1 VELASRFAIKVAFPH
16 CSPVTPNADIVTPFW
31 LIQQTC
37 RLVPVRTTGG
47 CRQVI
52 DTAGRLRTFLAM
64 NPTMTTTHPVGDPRH
79 TFLKPQEVIARFRW
93 GRTRG
98 YLELKKPGFPRPIA
112 GNYRLDTLI
121 AWEDRC
127 LAGRRTREG
136 RDHRHDPAGRAGHG
150 AGAERRPRHDD
161 DARQAC
167 GASPA

>member
-1 VELASRFAIKVAFPH
+1 MS
-16 CSPVTPNADIVTPFW
+16 NADIVTPFW

-37 RLVPVRTTGG
+37 RLVTVCTTGG

-98 YLELKKPGFPRPIA
+98 YLELKKPGFPRPIG

-127 LAGRRTREG
+127 LAGDVPE
-136 RDHRHDPAGRAGHG
+136 RDATTVMVPLVEPVTAQGARPDCVATPTHD
-150 AGAERRPRHDD
+150 
-161 DARQAC
+161 
-167 GASPA
+167 SPAELPQRSQSRRRRAA

>member
-1 VELASRFAIKVAFPH
+1 MS
-16 CSPVTPNADIVTPFW
+16 NADIVTPFW

-37 RLVPVRTTGG
+37 RLVTVRTTGG

-79 TFLKPQEVIARFRW
+79 TFLKSQEVIARFRW

-98 YLELKKPGFPRPIA
+98 YLELKKPGFPRPIG

-127 LAGRRTREG
+127 LTANEPERDATVIAIPLVEPVTVQAPNPVDVPVPVDDTPAELPQRRQSR
-136 RDHRHDPAGRAGHG
+136 RRRA
-150 AGAERRPRHDD
+150 
-161 DARQAC
+161 
-167 GASPA
+167 S